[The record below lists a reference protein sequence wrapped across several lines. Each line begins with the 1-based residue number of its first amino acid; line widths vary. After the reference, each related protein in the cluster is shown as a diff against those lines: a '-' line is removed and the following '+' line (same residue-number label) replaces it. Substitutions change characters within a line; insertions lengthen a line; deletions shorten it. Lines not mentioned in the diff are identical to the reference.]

1 MVIDNSDTKN
11 KCGMNLLKDNLEAQ
25 ILEIEAQVKVKN
37 SDISDLES
45 MMNNKVQSFK
55 NDMEQS
61 KKIDGETYEKEK
73 ACFDEKLIYLK

>member
-1 MVIDNSDTKN
+1 
-11 KCGMNLLKDNLEAQ
+11 MNLVNYNLEAQ

-45 MMNNKVQSFK
+45 MMNNKLHSFK

-61 KKIDGETYEKEK
+61 KKIDGETIEKEK
-73 ACFDEKLIYLK
+73 TSLNEKLIYLK

>member
-1 MVIDNSDTKN
+1 
-11 KCGMNLLKDNLEAQ
+11 MNLVNYNLEAQ

-45 MMNNKVQSFK
+45 IMNNKVRSFK

-61 KKIDGETYEKEK
+61 KKIDGETYGKEK
-73 ACFDEKLIYLK
+73 QASMKNLFI

>member
-1 MVIDNSDTKN
+1 
-11 KCGMNLLKDNLEAQ
+11 MNLVNYNLEAQ

-73 ACFDEKLIYLK
+73 TGFDEKLIYLK

>member
-1 MVIDNSDTKN
+1 
-11 KCGMNLLKDNLEAQ
+11 MNLVNYNLEAQ

-37 SDISDLES
+37 SGISDLES

-61 KKIDGETYEKEK
+61 KKIDGETYLKEK
-73 ACFDEKLIYLK
+73 TSFKKTYLSKVKS

>member
-1 MVIDNSDTKN
+1 
-11 KCGMNLLKDNLEAQ
+11 MNLVNNNLEAQ
-25 ILEIEAQVKVKN
+25 ILDIEAQVKVKN

-45 MMNNKVQSFK
+45 MVNNKVQSFK

-73 ACFDEKLIYLK
+73 TSFNKKTYLSKVKS

>member
-1 MVIDNSDTKN
+1 
-11 KCGMNLLKDNLEAQ
+11 MNLVNYNLEAQ

-61 KKIDGETYEKEK
+61 KKIDGETY
-73 ACFDEKLIYLK
+73 LKKKTSFNKNLFI

>member
-1 MVIDNSDTKN
+1 
-11 KCGMNLLKDNLEAQ
+11 MNLVNYNLEAQ

-45 MMNNKVQSFK
+45 MVNNKVQSFK
-55 NDMEQS
+55 KNDIEQS

-73 ACFDEKLIYLK
+73 TSFNEKLIYIK

>member
-1 MVIDNSDTKN
+1 
-11 KCGMNLLKDNLEAQ
+11 MNLVNYNLEAQ

-61 KKIDGETYEKEK
+61 KKINGETQ
-73 ACFDEKLIYLK
+73 ASTINLFI

>member
-1 MVIDNSDTKN
+1 
-11 KCGMNLLKDNLEAQ
+11 MNLVNYNLEAQ

-45 MMNNKVQSFK
+45 MMNNKVKSFK

-73 ACFDEKLIYLK
+73 TIFNEKLIYLK

>member
-1 MVIDNSDTKN
+1 
-11 KCGMNLLKDNLEAQ
+11 MNLVNYNLEAQ

-45 MMNNKVQSFK
+45 MVNNKVQSFK

-61 KKIDGETYEKEK
+61 KKIDGETYEEEK
-73 ACFDEKLIYLK
+73 TSCNEKLIYLK

>member
-1 MVIDNSDTKN
+1 MDLVNY
-11 KCGMNLLKDNLEAQ
+11 NLEAQ

-61 KKIDGETYEKEK
+61 KKIDGETYKK
-73 ACFDEKLIYLK
+73 KKTSFNEKLVYLK

>member
-1 MVIDNSDTKN
+1 
-11 KCGMNLLKDNLEAQ
+11 MNLVNYNLEAQ

-61 KKIDGETYEKEK
+61 KKIDGETYEKK
-73 ACFDEKLIYLK
+73 KTSFNEKLIHLK

>member
-1 MVIDNSDTKN
+1 
-11 KCGMNLLKDNLEAQ
+11 MNLVNYNLEAQ

-37 SDISDLES
+37 SGISDLES
-45 MMNNKVQSFK
+45 MMNNKLHSFK

-73 ACFDEKLIYLK
+73 TSFYEKLIYL